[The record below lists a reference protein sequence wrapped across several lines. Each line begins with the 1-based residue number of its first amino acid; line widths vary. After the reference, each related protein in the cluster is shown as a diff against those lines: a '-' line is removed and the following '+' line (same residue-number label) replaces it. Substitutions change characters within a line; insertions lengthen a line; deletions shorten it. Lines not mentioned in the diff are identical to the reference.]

1 MKEGSQAELWLRS
14 HTLTRLHH
22 TWGRKTR
29 SGAGPRAHER
39 RAGPQI
45 TVIPDTEARQ
55 LFIPLALTW
64 MTPPQATSNFLRV
77 HMMELELLGSFEQ
90 RGCVE
95 DTQSLQQV
103 REGRG
108 CGRMPAASLSLE
120 DVKACPSST
129 GWYTP
134 TLHRESASAAPGF
147 KEWKSSLG
155 WPLLAFASKMAFF

>member
-1 MKEGSQAELWLRS
+1 
-14 HTLTRLHH
+14 
-22 TWGRKTR
+22 
-29 SGAGPRAHER
+29 
-39 RAGPQI
+39 
-45 TVIPDTEARQ
+45 
-55 LFIPLALTW
+55 
-64 MTPPQATSNFLRV
+64 
-77 HMMELELLGSFEQ
+77 MELELLGSFEQ

-134 TLHRESASAAPGF
+134 TLHRESASATPGF

-155 WPLLAFASKMAFF
+155 WPLLAFASKMAFFWGLCLHGSPHELENGEMHPSPLTYRASNPGNLSFSPHPHPRGMASMGELSLLSASPSPGAAPSRN